1 MKEKEA
7 FDCQV
12 IDIVYSLGKTNN
24 FDNII
29 NSRIKCYLF
38 YSSFKFQTGFFKL

>member
-24 FDNII
+24 FDNI
-29 NSRIKCYLF
+29 
-38 YSSFKFQTGFFKL
+38 